1 MEPFEVEQWYA
12 VFALASNPGVIVA
25 RLHKEFAAAVT
36 SSETVAQLPA
46 SGSEAFGNSPAE
58 LSALT
63 RTETDRWRRI
73 IREASIKVE

>member
-12 VFALASNPGVIVA
+12 VFALAGPPGVIVA
-25 RLHKEFAAAVT
+25 RLHKEFAAAVK

-46 SGSEAFGNSPAE
+46 SGSEAFGNSPTE